1 MEGNAIMVKILGI
14 SGSPR
19 KAATYYAVE
28 EALKAAAETGGVET
42 EFISLKGKKINFCLH
57 CDYCLRNKSY
67 CLQKDDMTEI
77 IDKMAAADGF
87 IIGSPVYDGS
97 MSGQL
102 KTMLDRLRP
111 MYMVYDNGL
120 RNKVGGAIGVG
131 GDRNGG
137 VESTIKGI
145 MDFYHIFEVI
155 TVGGICPGGNFG
167 GTIWSQD
174 RRAQGAKDDLYGLET
189 VRKLGRRVAQVTK
202 LVHGRG

>member
-1 MEGNAIMVKILGI
+1 MVKILGI

-19 KAATYYAVE
+19 QAATYFAVQ
-28 EALKAAAETGGVET
+28 EALKAAAEVGGVET

-57 CDYCLRNKSY
+57 CDYCVRNKSH
-67 CLQKDDMTEI
+67 CLQKDDMSEI
-77 IDKMAAADGF
+77 LDKMAAADGF
-87 IIGSPVYDGS
+87 ILGSPVYEGS

-111 MYMVYDNGL
+111 TYLVYDNGF
-120 RNKVGGAIGVG
+120 RNKVGGAIAVG

-145 MDFYHIFEVI
+145 LDFYHIFEVI
-155 TVGGICPGGNFG
+155 TVGGIAPGGNYG
-167 GTIWSQD
+167 GTVWSQD
-174 RRAQGAKDDLYGLET
+174 RRAEGAKADENGMET

-202 LVHGRG
+202 LVNARD